1 VSVLTFN
8 LARPVPPEPRRRK
21 RGAGSYML
29 LGDAPFCGTKDPLG
43 FEEIA
48 SSLAELVLLA
58 RGATPFTLG
67 IEGGWGTGKS
77 SLMQRIEPLLR
88 HQPGVTTVWFNAWAV
103 EDGEALEGLIKS
115 VLSALDKHV
124 LRRIARNKQL
134 IGWAKVA
141 VTIAAGWLGLGSLV
155 NSIWSALDIDPK
167 ARNDLQE
174 LMKSAMADWL
184 GEAAELEDGRL
195 LVVFIDDLD
204 RASPQNVFQIFEAIK
219 VHLSTPGMAFVV
231 GYDKQI
237 VSDAVLKEKQY
248 SASIKSGD
256 YLEKIIQ
263 VSYRMPRPS
272 DEAGEKLIDS
282 YLRESGTKKLFSD
295 PTLRSLAVERN
306 ARNPRRIKRF
316 INAFILEWGLDAEWS
331 RQKFDPAVVVR
342 VVILYMYFTDFA
354 LLLEESDDEDPVE
367 KFQSYCQVR
376 ELLWQRPSLSDRD
389 AWEPIEAFAS
399 TYGLRRIAVGEP
411 VDYQAV
417 LKELEEQLP
426 PCFPG
431 LASHLDFIN
440 LIVGLGDGEERERL
454 LAKLRRTR
462 PSVRAV
468 EEPDPVPVAPVAD
481 DKGIQPLPAS
491 SPIPPRPG

>member
-1 VSVLTFN
+1 
-8 LARPVPPEPRRRK
+8 VPPEPRRRK

-204 RASPQNVFQIFEAIK
+204 RASPQNVFQIFEGHQGA
-219 VHLSTPGMAFVV
+219 P
-231 GYDKQI
+231 
-237 VSDAVLKEKQY
+237 EY
-248 SASIKSGD
+248 S
-256 YLEKIIQ
+256 
-263 VSYRMPRPS
+263 RH
-272 DEAGEKLIDS
+272 
-282 YLRESGTKKLFSD
+282 
-295 PTLRSLAVERN
+295 
-306 ARNPRRIKRF
+306 
-316 INAFILEWGLDAEWS
+316 
-331 RQKFDPAVVVR
+331 
-342 VVILYMYFTDFA
+342 
-354 LLLEESDDEDPVE
+354 
-367 KFQSYCQVR
+367 
-376 ELLWQRPSLSDRD
+376 
-389 AWEPIEAFAS
+389 
-399 TYGLRRIAVGEP
+399 GLRGRV
-411 VDYQAV
+411 
-417 LKELEEQLP
+417 
-426 PCFPG
+426 
-431 LASHLDFIN
+431 
-440 LIVGLGDGEERERL
+440 
-454 LAKLRRTR
+454 
-462 PSVRAV
+462 
-468 EEPDPVPVAPVAD
+468 
-481 DKGIQPLPAS
+481 
-491 SPIPPRPG
+491 